1 MNIGWISLTRV
12 LAIVFVVMLHSA
24 AFYYNN
30 FNAANYGWLVGNA
43 GNALSRWAVPVFVMI
58 SGALLLG
65 NNKTSDYKVFYKKR
79 FVKILIPLLV
89 WSVFY
94 TLIWFYQNPETA
106 TLTEGLQNI
115 ISGHPYYHMWFLY
128 MILGLYAFTPI
139 FNKIISIIDKKEA
152 LYVIIGLFILSSIS
166 ITQKYLTNS
175 SEPLWV
181 YWFIQFIPY
190 YFSGY
195 YLSKTP
201 INIDLR
207 VSLGFS
213 LICALSIFIASYYM
227 SITYDKT
234 QYFYEPLSPL
244 VIFMSLSVFVSLMK
258 WESVFS
264 NSLANLSLGVYLI
277 HPFFLLAFFKIF
289 KSFSLSQPLIG
300 FISSWI
306 LCTIMSFALIYILKK
321 IPFVRSCA

>member
-1 MNIGWISLTRV
+1 
-12 LAIVFVVMLHSA
+12 
-24 AFYYNN
+24 
-30 FNAANYGWLVGNA
+30 
-43 GNALSRWAVPVFVMI
+43 
-58 SGALLLG
+58 
-65 NNKTSDYKVFYKKR
+65 
-79 FVKILIPLLV
+79 
-89 WSVFY
+89 
-94 TLIWFYQNPETA
+94 
-106 TLTEGLQNI
+106 
-115 ISGHPYYHMWFLY
+115 
-128 MILGLYAFTPI
+128 
-139 FNKIISIIDKKEA
+139 
-152 LYVIIGLFILSSIS
+152 
-166 ITQKYLTNS
+166 TNS

-213 LICALSIFIASYYM
+213 LICALGIFIASYYM

-264 NSLANLSLGVYLI
+264 NYLANLSLGVYLI
-277 HPFFLLAFFKIF
+277 HPFILLAFFKIF
-289 KSFSLSQPLIG
+289 KSFALSQPLLG

-306 LCTIMSFALIYILKK
+306 LCTIMSFALIYILKR